1 MKRSTKKLIIIAIL
15 SLMVLSITAGIYLY
29 NKGPMDVKSV
39 RGIRVS
45 ATELYNLFTTDSV
58 FAGKKFTGRVVQVE
72 GEVTR
77 ISSNNSNQK
86 VLLIKTG
93 TDGAYVNCT
102 LEGPDMN
109 TALSHTIRIK
119 GICSG
124 IGQGDADLGI
134 PGDVYVTRCYIATN

>member
-39 RGIRVS
+39 RGIPVS

-72 GEVTR
+72 GEVTH

-86 VLLIKTG
+86 VVLLK
-93 TDGAYVNCT
+93 
-102 LEGPDMN
+102 
-109 TALSHTIRIK
+109 
-119 GICSG
+119 
-124 IGQGDADLGI
+124 
-134 PGDVYVTRCYIATN
+134 